1 MKPNKKTDNEC
12 IIGSHFTIE
21 FCDGSQNSFNLAI
34 ARIAPVIKRKK
45 YEAIMFTLLNNLSNA
60 KRLAKGTNVKEG
72 VLPDKSNFRALKK
85 IPIRCYFWCSK
96 KHKNRIFISHF
107 IYKDFDKLDKKDT
120 QKVVKN
126 WREYEE

>member
-1 MKPNKKTDNEC
+1 MKPKKKIDDDC

-21 FCDGSQNSFNLAI
+21 FCNGAQDSFNVAI
-34 ARIAPVIKRKK
+34 SRIAPVVKRQK
-45 YEAIMFTLLNNLSNA
+45 YKAIMYNLLNNLSNA
-60 KRLAKGTNVKEG
+60 KRLSQGTNVKEG
-72 VLPDKSNFRALKK
+72 ALPDKSNFRALKK

-96 KHKNRIFISHF
+96 RHKGRIFVSHF

-126 WREYEE
+126 WRENEE